1 MENKLAIA
9 IKGLTIHRGS
19 FCLDSVSLAIAHR
32 EIFALLGPTGSG
44 KTVLLETIAGF
55 YGRRYTGSVSL
66 YGEAAEQLPPY
77 RRQIGFVYQDQGL
90 FPHMTIAQNIGYGL
104 RIGKMAPERVDA
116 EVRKMADLMNIAST
130 LGQYPSTVSG
140 GERQRAALARA
151 LVLNPRILLL
161 DEPFSALD
169 PTTKRMMYQVIRSIQ
184 GSFGCTIIF
193 VTHDFSEAQELSDR
207 IGILMKGRLRAV
219 TESAML
225 FQNNYDEDIKEFLG
239 EERFNE
245 I

>member
-1 MENKLAIA
+1 MGNKPAIE
-9 IKGLTIHRGS
+9 IKDLSIRRGS
-19 FCLDSVSLAIAHR
+19 FCLDRISLSVADS

-55 YGRRYTGSVSL
+55 YGSRYDGSISL
-66 YGEAAEQLPPY
+66 YGEPAEQLPPY

-104 RIGKMAPERVDA
+104 RMRKMNQEEINA
-116 EVRKMADLMNIAST
+116 EVRQMAVLLDIVST
-130 LGQYPSTVSG
+130 LGQYPATVSG
-140 GERQRAALARA
+140 GERQRAALARV

-169 PTTKRMMYQVIRSIQ
+169 PTTKRAMYRVIRSIQ
-184 GSFGCTIIF
+184 AAFGCTLIF
-193 VTHDFSEAQELSDR
+193 VTHDFSEAQELSGR
-207 IGILMKGRLRAV
+207 IGILAAGRLRAV
-219 TESAML
+219 TEAAML
-225 FQNNYDEDIKEFLG
+225 FRNNYDADIRQFLG